1 MEEIV
6 KLMDYKVRIKG
17 NKLNRDPFVE
27 EFIIQA
33 RNKRDAG
40 KQVDVIL
47 LDTSPKGRL
56 YKYGHCEER
65 FYSEIEPMG

>member
-6 KLMDYKVRIKG
+6 KLCDFKIRIKG
-17 NKLNRDPFVE
+17 NKINRDPFVE

-33 RNKRDAG
+33 KTKREAG
-40 KQVDVIL
+40 KLVDEIL
-47 LDTSPKGRL
+47 LDSSPKGRL
-56 YKYGHCEER
+56 YKYGYCAER